1 MNIKEYIS
9 KRVLG
14 LLSFAIGLGM
24 SIADGFEGYSANEAI
39 VMTIFGYSAVLLGI
53 DTYRHVKEL

>member
-1 MNIKEYIS
+1 MKVKEYIS

-14 LLSFAIGLGM
+14 LASFVIGLGM
-24 SIADGFEGYSANEAI
+24 AIADGFNGYTANEAI
-39 VMTIFGYSAVLLGI
+39 VLTIFGYSAVLLGI